1 MNKKRSFWVEQWIL
15 RRTTLGAPKNL
26 LNELELENNKG
37 NRNPLPMFN
46 EKFNELLSIKLK
58 TKIQ

>member
-15 RRTTLGAPKNL
+15 RRTRLGAPKNL
-26 LNELELENNKG
+26 LNELELEVNKG
-37 NRNPLPMFN
+37 NRNPLTMFN
-46 EKFNELLSIKLK
+46 EKFNELLSIKLN